1 MGGSDDAEDAAAEK
15 NPKINK
21 PLRQALGRI

>member
-1 MGGSDDAEDAAAEK
+1 MGGSGEAEDAAAEK

-21 PLRQALGRI
+21 PLRQALGRL